1 MDSLGI
7 LEVRTQLPPP
17 SRGRKGK
24 EPTVKAPRQI
34 ASLSFAAA
42 LLESDKLPRITHTM
56 AQAILFEDLLAR
68 GEATDHSDLARLGAI
83 SRERVSQVM
92 KLLWLAPDV
101 QDDILRLPPVR
112 RGDFSIMVPEV
123 TAITDE
129 VLWEDQRILWSNLK
143 EKKKLS
149 EPSDAR

>member
-1 MDSLGI
+1 MDGTGI
-7 LEVRTQLPPP
+7 LEVQTLLPLPT
-17 SRGRKGK
+17 RARQAK
-24 EPTVKAPRQI
+24 EPTVKIPQPVARLSL
-34 ASLSFAAA
+34 ASA
-42 LLESDKLPRITHTM
+42 LLESDRLPRISHTM
-56 AQAILFEDLLAR
+56 AQAILFEDLLAQ
-68 GEATDHSDLARLGAI
+68 GEATDHADLARLGAI

-92 KLLWLAPDV
+92 KMLWLGPDI

-143 EKKKLS
+143 QKKKLG
-149 EPSDAR
+149 EPADVG